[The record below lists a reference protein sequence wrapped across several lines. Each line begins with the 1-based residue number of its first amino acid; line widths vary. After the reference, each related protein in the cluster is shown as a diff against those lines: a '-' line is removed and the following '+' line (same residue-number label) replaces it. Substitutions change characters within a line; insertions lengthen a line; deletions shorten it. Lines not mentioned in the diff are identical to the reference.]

1 MSTSTNNTNFNMIAE
16 YRKQV
21 AGYRTEITTEKTKIE
36 NYIEQLHRVGF
47 ELDAKLGVVDKML
60 GRMDDMDDKER
71 KKSAYSSLA
80 WKVRAAAFVSRL
92 DDIDNANRVSTVTEP
107 ETISV
112 SSTEGD
118 DLESLESQDDLDL
131 SDSDIG
137 SEYEHD
143 SSDDDSEDEDTDTD
157 DAPNVQQMPAIQ
169 VEFDSEDDDSDDYE
183 PTAPIISSHQLQ
195 DRLEY
200 SSSDDSDQEED
211 LVDFIVEDSMKV
223 EADVLADIDTSPPPA
238 KRTRQARKFFHNQVF
253 TKGSGWAIR
262 GVFDATCR
270 DM

>member
-1 MSTSTNNTNFNMIAE
+1 MIAE

-92 DDIDNANRVSTVTEP
+92 DDIDNANTVSTVTEP
-107 ETISV
+107 ETMSV

-118 DLESLESQDDLDL
+118 DLESQDDLDL

-169 VEFDSEDDDSDDYE
+169 VECDSSDHYSDDYE
-183 PTAPIISSHQLQ
+183 PTAPIISSHQLP

-211 LVDFIVEDSMKV
+211 LVDFIVEDSIKV
-223 EADVLADIDTSPPPA
+223 EADDLADIDTSPPPA